1 MEVIKALLG
10 EDEEVEPSVAEATF
24 FTVSEEE
31 GQVVVTL
38 TGLPDL
44 ADPTWGMILD

>member
-1 MEVIKALLG
+1 MEVIQALLG
-10 EDEEVEPSVAEATF
+10 EVVDAEPPVAEATF
-24 FTVSEEE
+24 FTMSEVE

-44 ADPTWGMILD
+44 ADPTWGLILD

>member
-10 EDEEVEPSVAEATF
+10 EGEEVESSVADATF
-24 FTVSEEE
+24 ITVSEVE

-44 ADPTWGMILD
+44 DN

>member
-1 MEVIKALLG
+1 MEVVKALLCEG
-10 EDEEVEPSVAEATF
+10 EDAEPLVSEVTF
-24 FTVSEEE
+24 FTLSEEE

-44 ADPTWGMILD
+44 ADLTWGVILD

>member
-10 EDEEVEPSVAEATF
+10 EGEDAEPSVAEATF
-24 FTVSEEE
+24 LTVSEEE

-44 ADPTWGMILD
+44 SDPTWGVILD